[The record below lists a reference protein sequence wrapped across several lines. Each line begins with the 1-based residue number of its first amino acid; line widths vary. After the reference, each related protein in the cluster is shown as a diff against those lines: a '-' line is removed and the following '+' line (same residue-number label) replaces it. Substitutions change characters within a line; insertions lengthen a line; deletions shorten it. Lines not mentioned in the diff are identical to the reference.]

1 MTKRK
6 KTGLEKDK
14 TEAKEYTLGVIHGCN
29 QSFILDSYSLKWW
42 SLNFGSRDQFHERQ
56 LFHGLEAG
64 MVQVVMWAMVQAG
77 AGDPCFKGST
87 DSDTWSDREEWK
99 WNTSG
104 SLQRPRK
111 VSGLFLY
118 VPRSNYLSFVSQN
131 KFPRRRTWNRDSFAC
146 DFLRESSPV
155 ESVRDKGKQR
165 EKSGIGLGPVE
176 WGQGSVWSQGG
187 SGLGISHRAALT
199 RSKRHAYVSS

>member
-6 KTGLEKDK
+6 KTGLEKGK
-14 TEAKEYTLGVIHGCN
+14 TEAKEHTLGVIHGCN
-29 QSFILDSYSLKWW
+29 QPFILDSYSLKWW

-131 KFPRRRTWNRDSFAC
+131 KFPRRRTWNRDSFSEVPTAVFFC
-146 DFLRESSPV
+146 PV
-155 ESVRDKGKQR
+155 FVMPWQS
-165 EKSGIGLGPVE
+165 
-176 WGQGSVWSQGG
+176 
-187 SGLGISHRAALT
+187 
-199 RSKRHAYVSS
+199 